1 MGAALLGEDRKKGT
15 DYMGIDSTIS
25 LPSGICGLLLTVLAL
40 FPTIQSR
47 GPGSTR
53 FAWWG
58 MNVMTASFSC
68 LASSLSIPEGTM
80 GPKTQL
86 GGRRR
91 KGCGSCAFFQGAVW
105 GSACKLWSRKERS
118 APRRTHVSIL
128 GSKVNRLVLGA
139 CGGQL
144 TRFGKARTVVDRISP
159 SLVHRWRALNV
170 ISAFSFS
177 GHSCPFMFPFLL

>member
-53 FAWWG
+53 FACLG

-68 LASSLSIPEGTM
+68 LASSLSIPEGAM

-105 GSACKLWSRKERS
+105 GSACKKYGQERN
-118 APRRTHVSIL
+118 AGRRGESMSQYLEAKSTALCLAHVE
-128 GSKVNRLVLGA
+128 GSGLV
-139 CGGQL
+139 
-144 TRFGKARTVVDRISP
+144 
-159 SLVHRWRALNV
+159 
-170 ISAFSFS
+170 S
-177 GHSCPFMFPFLL
+177 GRR